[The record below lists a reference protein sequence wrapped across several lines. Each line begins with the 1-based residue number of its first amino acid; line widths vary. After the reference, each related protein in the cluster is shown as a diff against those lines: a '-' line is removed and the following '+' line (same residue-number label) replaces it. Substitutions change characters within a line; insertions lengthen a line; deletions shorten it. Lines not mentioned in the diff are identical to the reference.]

1 MATMKK
7 GVKKLFRKFF
17 KKLCCCCRSSS
28 DDEDT
33 YAGTSLGSPATVRK
47 GSPLSSLVSSRSSE
61 SVFQSCN
68 TSLTSTSQE
77 ASIVGHKENDLTK
90 ANVLI
95 GDAGKDGEE
104 TSSSD
109 ESNADHL
116 TKANV
121 LLGGAGKDGEET
133 SSSEESNADH
143 LTKANVLLGGAGKDD
158 EETSSDE
165 SNADHLTK
173 QEAKSIQQ
181 AEADTISSIVVKDEA
196 STSPPAVSAAD
207 DKGLEIQHSTVPS
220 AVSFVTES
228 STTGLHKP
236 NAGGKCLL
244 A

>member
-7 GVKKLFRKFF
+7 GVKKLFRTFF

-143 LTKANVLLGGAGKDD
+143 LTK
-158 EETSSDE
+158 
-165 SNADHLTK
+165 